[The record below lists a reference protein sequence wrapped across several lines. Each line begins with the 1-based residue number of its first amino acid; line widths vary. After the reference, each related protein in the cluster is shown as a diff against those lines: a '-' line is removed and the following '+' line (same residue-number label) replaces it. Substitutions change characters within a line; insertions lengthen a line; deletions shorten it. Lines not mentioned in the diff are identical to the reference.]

1 MYKSL
6 RLSGICLSLASGI
19 AFLTLSSN
27 STGITG
33 QSTAGC
39 SCHGASNSTTLISI
53 TGIPTTGWV
62 AGTAYPLTITVSN
75 SGSSYTRAGFDLTT
89 NLGAFSSAGTGASL
103 NGTTEVHHNT
113 PKIFSSGSASWT
125 VTWTAP
131 SSATGTLTFNCA
143 GNAVNNN
150 GTTSGD
156 APNQSTTTYSA
167 ATAAAPTTTTT
178 AATAVAG
185 TTATLNGL
193 VNANNGSTAVTFEW
207 GTTMALG
214 QTATATPATVT
225 GSTATAVSAVLTG
238 LTPAT
243 TYHFQVKGVNSA
255 GTNTGTH
262 MTFTTAAA
270 TAPPT
275 VTLPVTGSTFGANS
289 ANLTA
294 VVNANGAATT
304 LSFEWGL
311 TPAYGTSATPVPAVA
326 SGSGNTN
333 TAVTLTGLTPATK
346 YYYRWNA
353 TSANGVT
360 RKADSFRTV
369 PLSIANIAPVPV
381 TLFPNP
387 ANSELRV
394 SLQQPPAGLAA
405 WAVSMN
411 GASVPVSVAADA
423 EGLRV
428 DISALPAGS
437 YFLLIKGGSKNY
449 GAGFQK
455 R

>member
-1 MYKSL
+1 MHKSL
-6 RLSGICLSLASGI
+6 RLSGVCLSLAGGI
-19 AFLTLSSN
+19 ALLTLSSN

-39 SCHGASNSTTLISI
+39 SCHGASTSSTLLSI

-62 AGTAYPLTITVSN
+62 AGTAYPLTISVSN
-75 SGSSYTRAGFDLTT
+75 SGSSYSRAGFDLTA
-89 NLGAFSSAGTGASL
+89 NIGSFSAAGTGAAI
-103 NGTTEVHHNT
+103 NGTTEVYHTT
-113 PKIFSSGSASWT
+113 PKVFSSGSASWT

-131 SSATGTLTFNCA
+131 SSATGTLSFNLA

-150 GTTSGD
+150 GATNGD

-167 ATAAAPTTTTT
+167 AAAAAPTTTTT
-178 AATAVAG
+178 AATAIAG

-243 TYHFQVKGVNSA
+243 TYHFQVKGVNSG

-262 MTFTTAAA
+262 MTFTTGAA
-270 TAPPT
+270 TAAPT
-275 VTLPVTGSTFGANS
+275 VTITGAGSTFGPNS
-289 ANLTA
+289 ANLKSI
-294 VVNANGAATT
+294 VNANGVATT
-304 LSFEWGL
+304 ISFEWGT
-311 TPAYGTSATPVPAVA
+311 TPAYGTSATPVPATA
-326 SGSGNTN
+326 SGGGNTN
-333 TAVTLTGLTPATK
+333 TAVALSGLVPATK

-353 TSANGVT
+353 ISANGTT
-360 RKADSFRTV
+360 RKTDSFRTV
-369 PLSIANIAPVPV
+369 PLSVGSLSAIPVN
-381 TLFPNP
+381 LFPNP
-387 ANSELRV
+387 ANSELRI
-394 SLQQPPAGLAA
+394 SLLQPPAGILA
-405 WAVSMN
+405 WVVGIN
-411 GASVPVSVAADA
+411 GASIPISVTADA
-423 EGLRV
+423 EGLRA
-428 DISALPAGS
+428 DISALPAGT
-437 YFLLIKGGSKNY
+437 YFLLLKGGEKNY
-449 GAGFQK
+449 GAAFQK